1 MEYQRGAESSFG
13 STYRMKCFF
22 MSTISVLT
30 KGLYLTFNYLLQV
43 NP

>member
-1 MEYQRGAESSFG
+1 MECKRGAESSFG
-13 STYRMKCFF
+13 STYRMKRFI

-30 KGLYLTFNYLLQV
+30 KGLYLTFNYILQV